1 MSMICFDF
9 LINFCATFIEEVEE
23 ALEASSSNIYAF
35 VIMSI
40 KSIIRL
46 LYEYNHR
53 PYGIIYRLIGLGH
66 NIDTRVTLQK
76 YEVCA

>member
-1 MSMICFDF
+1 MLRY

-23 ALEASSSNIYAF
+23 ALEARSSNIYAF
-35 VIMSI
+35 VMSI

-66 NIDTRVTLQK
+66 NIDTRLTV
-76 YEVCA
+76 